1 MWNLRVWN
9 DSEILDLEIYF
20 YLIALR
26 NKFKDLKNKQP
37 QCKHKRFLHQFL
49 YFFSIKRN
57 AQISKAI
64 TYKWPYNS
72 NSFFFCSCLKVFR
85 KFCCV
90 MYTLYLEHLQLR
102 CIQQQKKSSQCSS
115 STFKWKCSATNYI
128 SGQLLVTA
136 PGKLLYL
143 HTIKKRNKSFA

>member
-1 MWNLRVWN
+1 M
-9 DSEILDLEIYF
+9 EIYF

-90 MYTLYLEHLQLR
+90 IYTL
-102 CIQQQKKSSQCSS
+102 CILNICSYAAFS
-115 STFKWKCSATNYI
+115 N
-128 SGQLLVTA
+128 
-136 PGKLLYL
+136 
-143 HTIKKRNKSFA
+143 KRNRPNALLPRSNESVQPQTTYLDSYLLLLQENYCTYIQ